1 MLGVQ
6 ARLLDVIMQTA
17 ELLLAG
23 VTIGLM
29 LGVLGGG
36 GAIFT
41 APLLIYGFDLSP
53 LQATTIS
60 LVVVLLAALSGL
72 VGHQRSGAIRWR
84 EGLAFGVLGSTAAAA
99 GAVLA
104 GTLPERV
111 LTGGFA
117 VLLLVAAAAMAR
129 PPRAEQTCGERRHL
143 GVVVLAALGVGLIT
157 GFFGVGGG
165 FVIVPALVLAL
176 GFGMR
181 EAAATGLL
189 VISIN
194 SLAAL
199 AVRGPEYL
207 DWEIALPM
215 AMGAVAGSV
224 VGSFIAPRVPKETLR
239 KAFTA
244 LMVAAALFIGFQTGL
259 A

>member
-1 MLGVQ
+1 
-6 ARLLDVIMQTA
+6 MQTL
-17 ELLLAG
+17 ELVVAG
-23 VTIGLM
+23 LTIGLM

-41 APLLIYGFDLSP
+41 APLLIYGFDVSP
-53 LQATTIS
+53 LVATTVS
-60 LVVVLLAALSGL
+60 LVVVLLAAVSGL
-72 VGHQRSGAIRWR
+72 LGHHRSRMIRWR
-84 EGLAFGVLGSTAAAA
+84 EGMVFGLVGTVAAAL
-99 GAVLA
+99 GALLA
-104 GTLPERV
+104 GQLPERV

-117 VLLLVAAAAMAR
+117 VLLVIAAVAMFR
-129 PPRAEQTCGERRHL
+129 PPKLDDETEHTRHPL
-143 GVVVLAALGVGLIT
+143 VVVLAALAVGLVT

-199 AVRGPEYL
+199 AVRGPEYM
-207 DWEIALPM
+207 DWSIALPM
-215 AMGAVAGSV
+215 AAGAVVGSLAGSV
-224 VGSFIAPRVPKETLR
+224 VAPRVPKEMLR
-239 KAFTA
+239 KAFAA
-244 LMVAAALFIGFQTGL
+244 LMVAAAVFIGVQT
-259 A
+259 AVA

>member
-1 MLGVQ
+1 
-6 ARLLDVIMQTA
+6 MQVL
-17 ELLLAG
+17 ELLVAG

-41 APLLIYGFDLSP
+41 APMLIYGFDVSP
-53 LQATTIS
+53 LTATTVS
-60 LVVVLLAALSGL
+60 LVVVLLAAVSGL
-72 VGHQRSGAIRWR
+72 IGHHRARAIRWR
-84 EGLAFGVLGSTAAAA
+84 EGLVFGLLGTVAAAV

-104 GTLPERV
+104 GELPERV

-117 VLLLVAAAAMAR
+117 VLLLLAAAAMFH
-129 PPRAEQTCGERRHL
+129 PPRLVDGSPHRRRPA
-143 GVVVLAALGVGLIT
+143 VVVVAALAVGLVT

-199 AVRGPEYL
+199 MVRGPDYL
-207 DWEIALPM
+207 DWSIALPM
-215 AMGAVAGSV
+215 ALGAVAGSL

-239 KAFTA
+239 KAFA
-244 LMVAAALFIGFQTGL
+244 GLMVAAAVFIGVQTGM

>member
-1 MLGVQ
+1 MRAGPAWWCERTVQ
-6 ARLLDVIMQTA
+6 FL
-17 ELLLAG
+17 ELLIAG
-23 VTIGLM
+23 LTIGMM

-41 APLLIYGFDLSP
+41 APLLIYGFGLSP
-53 LQATTIS
+53 LVATTVS
-60 LVVVLLAALSGL
+60 LVVVLMASVSGL
-72 VGHQRSGAIRWR
+72 IGHHRARAIRWR
-84 EGLAFGVLGSTAAAA
+84 EGVIFGVLGTAAAVA
-99 GAVLA
+99 GSLLA
-104 GTLPERV
+104 GQVPERF

-117 VLLLVAAAAMAR
+117 ILLLVAAVAMAR
-129 PPRAEQTCGERRHL
+129 PPSLADGADHRRHPM
-143 GVVVLAALGVGLIT
+143 VVVLAALGVGLVT

-189 VISIN
+189 VIAIN

-207 DWEIALPM
+207 DWSIALPM
-215 AMGAVAGSV
+215 AVGAVAGAAIGAV
-224 VGSFIAPRVPKETLR
+224 IAPRVSKEHLR
-239 KAFTA
+239 KAFAA
-244 LMVAAALFIGFQTGL
+244 LMVAAAVFIGVQTGI